1 MVKRRRIPNHKRITS
16 DDIVKRHPRHLFCST
31 DKIYAD
37 LAFEISHILERMNL
51 LDEKQ
56 LKNVSISL
64 ALYFEDIHSKT
75 RQFETFTRLYK
86 RMYGLY
92 VPFFFSKDASEPE
105 ARLDAMK
112 FILWHCICAERD
124 GDIINPTNEGLVRIA
139 CELLELWDSEKANIP
154 SNEELADHLF
164 SEETLEDPDEVKLVL
179 IWLSRKSYLG
189 RWYNNP
195 TVDDMPSFI
204 KDIYSAADKDE
215 LDYICECLSLSFVR
229 VWPLSLNPWHIYA
242 EMIRIDMDDPDDE
255 MAAMIDNIEVKAL
268 SFYKLKEIH
277 RAIMLVEDVQGGK
290 LKVNSLNFADGN
302 LRKVIRSG
310 YCVYASFIFING
322 QWWLNG
328 TSSWVKISDEEFLKE
343 QEKHKASP
351 VDNKAIMEYIE
362 RNDGER
368 LYFFPNMDAMKKWM
382 EKDFGIK
389 KITNDGQDLPANLP
403 VSAFIEENGKLTCS
417 YRIECIKHSQNP
429 SYNRFQAKEMA
440 LGVIFTPIY
449 CSQGMLTYMLERHLL
464 PDAALVDFRGDDHG
478 RALVQD
484 NIDFLSRCMR
494 RDINSD
500 KVACPRPATPSV
512 TTREVKESDY
522 YQKFTFSDFVEAI
535 AGEEIIYSSHN
546 KEWEVVKADKQITV
560 VRDVRNNV
568 EHTMLTSALYRAHMS
583 LAPLEIK
590 VKTLEEFVDKKDA
603 PAAAAL
609 LYNIVGKGR
618 GFNHLRKLF
627 EDFFKRRK

>member
-1 MVKRRRIPNHKRITS
+1 MVKKRRIPNHKRITS

-31 DKIYAD
+31 DKNYAD

-124 GDIINPTNEGLVRIA
+124 GDIINPTNEGLARMA

-255 MAAMIDNIEVKAL
+255 MAAMIDNIEVKPL

-277 RAIMLVEDVQGGK
+277 RAIILVEDLQVELGH
-290 LKVNSLNFADGN
+290 
-302 LRKVIRSG
+302 R
-310 YCVYASFIFING
+310 
-322 QWWLNG
+322 
-328 TSSWVKISDEEFLKE
+328 
-343 QEKHKASP
+343 
-351 VDNKAIMEYIE
+351 VDVPY
-362 RNDGER
+362 GH
-368 LYFFPNMDAMKKWM
+368 
-382 EKDFGIK
+382 
-389 KITNDGQDLPANLP
+389 ITL
-403 VSAFIEENGKLTCS
+403 
-417 YRIECIKHSQNP
+417 H
-429 SYNRFQAKEMA
+429 
-440 LGVIFTPIY
+440 
-449 CSQGMLTYMLERHLL
+449 
-464 PDAALVDFRGDDHG
+464 LVDG
-478 RALVQD
+478 
-484 NIDFLSRCMR
+484 SR
-494 RDINSD
+494 
-500 KVACPRPATPSV
+500 
-512 TTREVKESDY
+512 
-522 YQKFTFSDFVEAI
+522 
-535 AGEEIIYSSHN
+535 
-546 KEWEVVKADKQITV
+546 
-560 VRDVRNNV
+560 
-568 EHTMLTSALYRAHMS
+568 
-583 LAPLEIK
+583 
-590 VKTLEEFVDKKDA
+590 
-603 PAAAAL
+603 
-609 LYNIVGKGR
+609 VGTGQ
-618 GFNHLRKLF
+618 HAQS
-627 EDFFKRRK
+627 

>member
-31 DKIYAD
+31 DRNYAD
-37 LAFEISHILERMNL
+37 LAFEISHILESMNL

-92 VPFFFSKDASEPE
+92 VPFYFSKDASEPE

-124 GDIINPTNEGLVRIA
+124 GNIINPTNESLIRIA
-139 CELLELWDSEKANIP
+139 RELLVLWDMEKVNIP
-154 SNEELADHLF
+154 PNEELADHLF

-179 IWLSRKSYLG
+179 IWLSRNSYLG

-195 TVDDMPSFI
+195 TVEEMPSFI

-277 RAIMLVEDVQGGK
+277 RAIILVEDLQGDK
-290 LKVNSLNFADGN
+290 LKVNTLNFADGN

-328 TSSWVKISDEEFLKE
+328 TSSWVKVSDEEFLKE
-343 QEKHKASP
+343 QEKHKVSP
-351 VDNKAIMEYIE
+351 VGNEAIMEYIE
-362 RNDGER
+362 KNDGER

-389 KITNDGQDLPANLP
+389 KIPNDGQDIPANHP
-403 VSAFIEENGKLTCS
+403 IAAFIEENGKLTCCF
-417 YRIECIKHSQNP
+417 RIECINHPQNP
-429 SYNRFQAKEMA
+429 SYNRFQAKETA
-440 LGVIFTPIY
+440 LSLILTPLY
-449 CSQGMLTYMLERHLL
+449 CSQGMLTYMLERHLV

-535 AGEEIIYSSHN
+535 VCEEIIYSSHN

-568 EHTMLTSALYRAHMS
+568 EHTMLTSALHRAHMS